1 MGHSG
6 VKLLYVCLTLILLE
20 FISTGKV
27 VSQDLNNSA
36 KTIKIGL
43 LIPEKGS
50 MAAVQG
56 AELAIREA
64 NEKGGLNG
72 FRFQLIVRSMEGPWG
87 TGSKEAVN
95 LIFEEKVWALLGA
108 HDGRN
113 AHIVEQAATKSIVV
127 FVSAW
132 ASDPTL
138 SQAFVPWFFNCVPND
153 NQQASSLIE
162 GIFNKGNFK
171 KVAVVSG
178 DDYDSKMTLN
188 CFLKA
193 SAKSGRQDPVQ
204 FKYEDY
210 NLDLNDLSDGII
222 RTKADCIV
230 LFCPPKAA
238 IRVTRY
244 LILKKVNLPVYGS
257 LMIMNENEL
266 SASDFGVYD
275 NTVSVPSGNWTG
287 KENISFR
294 KEFQKTFKKIPGMVA
309 SYSYDGMN
317 VLIEAVRKAGSNDL
331 DVIRKTLAD
340 IHFNGATGPIQ
351 FDNKGNR
358 LGIFEIMKTKNGV
371 PESSD

>member
-1 MGHSG
+1 M
-6 VKLLYVCLTLILLE
+6 
-20 FISTGKV
+20 
-27 VSQDLNNSA
+27 
-36 KTIKIGL
+36 
-43 LIPEKGS
+43 
-50 MAAVQG
+50 QG

-162 GIFNKGNFK
+162 EIYNKRNFN
-171 KVAVVSG
+171 KVAVISG

-193 SAKSGRQDPVQ
+193 SAKSGKHR
-204 FKYEDY
+204 
-210 NLDLNDLSDGII
+210 S
-222 RTKADCIV
+222 RTI
-230 LFCPPKAA
+230 
-238 IRVTRY
+238 
-244 LILKKVNLPVYGS
+244 
-257 LMIMNENEL
+257 
-266 SASDFGVYD
+266 
-275 NTVSVPSGNWTG
+275 
-287 KENISFR
+287 
-294 KEFQKTFKKIPGMVA
+294 
-309 SYSYDGMN
+309 
-317 VLIEAVRKAGSNDL
+317 
-331 DVIRKTLAD
+331 
-340 IHFNGATGPIQ
+340 
-351 FDNKGNR
+351 
-358 LGIFEIMKTKNGV
+358 
-371 PESSD
+371 